1 MYQLSHSSLFSTC
14 KTAFTCLIT
23 KSLKP
28 IITCSREFYNQ
39 VGFFSLFQN
48 KKMLHYSESGGV
60 SSGYCVEED
69 MLLHVKET
77 WAVQISFPVEEP
89 AENQSI
95 KCSSLFTY
103 LSECWSRGHHRA
115 STLTILPPRNAIL
128 KANDSFLGVFPS
140 LTDLEGNKK
149 SQESQPC

>member
-1 MYQLSHSSLFSTC
+1 MYQLSRSSLFTTC

-28 IITCSREFYNQ
+28 IITCSRGFYNQ
-39 VGFFSLFQN
+39 IFFFLFQSN
-48 KKMLHYSESGGV
+48 KMLHYSESGGV
-60 SSGYCVEED
+60 SSGYYVEED

-89 AENQSI
+89 AENQCI

-103 LSECWSRGHHRA
+103 LCECWSRGHHWA
-115 STLTILPPRNAIL
+115 SALTILPSRNAIL
-128 KANDSFLGVFPS
+128 KANDTFLGVFSS
-140 LTDLEGNKK
+140 LPDLEGNKK
-149 SQESQPC
+149 SQENQPC